1 MKNKIILCTSGIVIA
16 GFLLLW
22 TSCGGSRPLRP
33 NVVLIIIDALR
44 PDKLGCYGFDKN
56 TSPEIDRM
64 AAEGILFADVIAQC
78 SWTRPSIG
86 SMLTSQHPRSIGLF
100 AEKWDVLQ
108 DKYMTMPEALKR
120 KGYTTIGVTA
130 NPNINSAFNFQQG
143 FDDYTDSAFVP
154 HWMEDTSDKPAAS
167 SPLESLVQSDVV
179 FDIALQKAEA
189 CQKFPAYI
197 QALVMEVHTPALVR
211 DEFKEIYAETEHSDY
226 LGAIRQVS
234 HDIGRFVEKLLRIPG
249 WENTLFVLCSDHGEG
264 LSDHRYVPR
273 STKHGF
279 VLYESNVR
287 VPLIFYHPQN
297 SDAAYRDRTI
307 NHRARL
313 LELMPT
319 ILDYLD
325 IPIPKDCVGKSMLGL
340 IDETSKNIDLPEGF
354 ITETYLEDCEKIAV
368 YTKRWKYI
376 ENRDRWLNVNP
387 RELQPMGVT
396 ENGRL
401 TDQIKYSKTM
411 GLELRSYLR
420 TWERQH
426 KRGERLSLPVERLGD
441 KEIQQLKSM
450 GYIR

>member
-1 MKNKIILCTSGIVIA
+1 VIVVVSSI
-16 GFLLLW
+16 LLW
-22 TSCGGSRPLRP
+22 KARSGSHPLRP
-33 NVVLIIIDALR
+33 NIVLIIIDALR
-44 PDKLGCYGFDKN
+44 PDKLGCYGFDRN
-56 TSPEIDRM
+56 TSPEIDQM
-64 AAEGILFADVIAQC
+64 AAQGILFQDVISQC

-100 AEKWDVLQ
+100 AEKWDVLR
-108 DKYMTMPEALKR
+108 DKYLTLPEVLKR
-120 KGYTTIGVTA
+120 AGYTNLGITA
-130 NPNINSAFNFQQG
+130 NPNINSAFNFHQG
-143 FDDYTDSAFVP
+143 FDEYIDSAFVP
-154 HWMEDTSDKPAAS
+154 HWMEDTSDKAAAS
-167 SPLESLVQSDVV
+167 SSLESLITSDEV
-179 FDIALQKAEA
+179 FDVALKKAETF
-189 CQKFPAYI
+189 QKFPVYI

-211 DEFKEIYAETEHSDY
+211 DEFEESFGETEHADY

-234 HDIGRFVEKLLRIPG
+234 YDIGQFAERLLRIPG

-264 LSDHRYVPR
+264 LNDHRYVPR
-273 STKHGF
+273 SSNHGF

-297 SDAAYRDRTI
+297 ARETFRGRTI
-307 NHRARL
+307 NRRVRL

-319 ILDYLD
+319 ILDYVD
-325 IPIPKDCVGKSMLGL
+325 IPIPEDAVGKSMLGL
-340 IDETSKNIDLPEGF
+340 IDETSKSIDLPEGF

-376 ENRDRWLNVNP
+376 ENRDEWPNVNP

-401 TDQIKYSKTM
+401 TDQINYTRPM
-411 GLELRSYLR
+411 AQELRSYLR

-426 KRGERLSLPVERLGD
+426 KREDRLSLPVEKLGD

>member
-1 MKNKIILCTSGIVIA
+1 MKKIFISSGSVAAMVSCVLLGMSCA
-16 GFLLLW
+16 G
-22 TSCGGSRPLRP
+22 SQRSRP

-44 PDKLGCYGFDKN
+44 PDKLGCYGFDGD

-64 AAEGILFADVIAQC
+64 AAEGILFTDVIAQC

-108 DKYMTMPEALKR
+108 DKYLTMPEALKR

-130 NPNINSAFNFQQG
+130 NPNINSAFNFHQG
-143 FDDYTDSAFVP
+143 FDDYIDSAFVP
-154 HWMEDTSDKPAAS
+154 HWMEDTSDDLSAS
-167 SPLESLVQSDVV
+167 SPLEGLITSDVV
-179 FDIALQKAEA
+179 FDVVLQKAEA

-197 QALVMEVHTPALVR
+197 QALVMEVHTPAMMR
-211 DEFKEIYAETEHSDY
+211 DEFKESYGESAQADY

-234 HDIGRFVEKLLRIPG
+234 YDIGRFVERLLQIPG

-273 STKHGF
+273 SSKHGF

-287 VPLIFYHPQN
+287 IPLILYHPKN
-297 SDAAYRDRTI
+297 NEKTFRDRTI
-307 NHRARL
+307 NQRVRL

-319 ILDYLD
+319 ILDYLE
-325 IPIPKDCVGKSMLGL
+325 IPIPKDAVGKSMLGL
-340 IDETSKNIDLPEGF
+340 LDETSQSIDLPEGF

-368 YTKRWKYI
+368 YTERWKYI
-376 ENRDRWLNVNP
+376 ENRDEWLNVNP

-411 GLELRSYLR
+411 GQELRSYLR

-426 KRGERLSLPVERLGD
+426 KRGERLSLPVEKLGD
-441 KEIQQLKSM
+441 KEIRQLKSM